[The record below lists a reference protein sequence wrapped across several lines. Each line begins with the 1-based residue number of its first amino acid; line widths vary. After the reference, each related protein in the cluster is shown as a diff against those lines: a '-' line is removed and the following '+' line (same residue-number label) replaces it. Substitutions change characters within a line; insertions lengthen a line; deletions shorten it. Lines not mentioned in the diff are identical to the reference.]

1 MTHKYS
7 VRKPVNYEQVIK
19 ANISLDGILDHIYG
33 LVCLLHQVFV
43 HTLLYR
49 LSLVV
54 LGIASLTL
62 LISKSLNLL
71 LVFPL
76 LTMKREIE
84 KELANS
90 IGQHHGQTLITKD
103 ALLMNMRP
111 NSFYEFSLHTCLR
124 RISIINNQTNRL
136 VMINSCAA

>member
-7 VRKPVNYEQVIK
+7 VRKPVIYEHVIK

-54 LGIASLTL
+54 LSIASLTL

-111 NSFYEFSLHTCLR
+111 NSSYEFILHTCLR

-136 VMINSCAA
+136 VMMNSCAA

>member
-7 VRKPVNYEQVIK
+7 VRKPVIYEHVIK

-54 LGIASLTL
+54 LSIASLTL

-84 KELANS
+84 KELAGS

-111 NSFYEFSLHTCLR
+111 NSSYEFSLHTCLR

-136 VMINSCAA
+136 VMMNSCAA

>member
-1 MTHKYS
+1 MTHKHS
-7 VRKPVNYEQVIK
+7 VCKPAIYEQVIK
-19 ANISLDGILDHIYG
+19 ANISLDGILNHIYG
-33 LVCLLHQVFV
+33 LVCLLYQVFV

-49 LSLVV
+49 LSLVA

-71 LVFPL
+71 LDFSL

-90 IGQHHGQTLITKD
+90 LGQHHGKTLITKD

-111 NSFYEFSLHTCLR
+111 NSSYEFSLHTSLR
-124 RISIINNQTNRL
+124 RISIINNQTSRL
-136 VMINSCAA
+136 VMMNSCAA

>member
-7 VRKPVNYEQVIK
+7 VRKPVIYEHVIK

-54 LGIASLTL
+54 LSIASLTL

-111 NSFYEFSLHTCLR
+111 NSSYEFSLHTCLR

-136 VMINSCAA
+136 VMMNSCAA

>member
-7 VRKPVNYEQVIK
+7 IRKPVIYEHVIK

-54 LGIASLTL
+54 LSIASLTL

-111 NSFYEFSLHTCLR
+111 NSSYEFSLHTCLR

-136 VMINSCAA
+136 VMMNSCAA

>member
-7 VRKPVNYEQVIK
+7 VRKPVIYEHVIK

-111 NSFYEFSLHTCLR
+111 NSSYEFSLHTCLR

-136 VMINSCAA
+136 VMMNSCAA

>member
-7 VRKPVNYEQVIK
+7 VRKPVIYEHVIK

-54 LGIASLTL
+54 LSIASLTL

-84 KELANS
+84 KELANP

-111 NSFYEFSLHTCLR
+111 NSSYEFSLHTCLR

-136 VMINSCAA
+136 VMMNSCAA